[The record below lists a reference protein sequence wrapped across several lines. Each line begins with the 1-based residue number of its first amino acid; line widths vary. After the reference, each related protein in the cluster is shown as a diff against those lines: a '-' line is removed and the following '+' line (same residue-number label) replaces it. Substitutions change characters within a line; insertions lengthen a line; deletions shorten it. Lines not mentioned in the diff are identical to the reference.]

1 VFDRSFWS
9 GDSPDIGVG
18 VYMGCPGVQGVQER
32 VDNKSSAGGGG
43 GAGMGLRVE
52 LLEGIYSQLCKR
64 CLEEGQ
70 NPEIPWPDC
79 IQGSID

>member
-43 GAGMGLRVE
+43 GGGGL
-52 LLEGIYSQLCKR
+52 G
-64 CLEEGQ
+64 
-70 NPEIPWPDC
+70 WDC
-79 IQGSID
+79 GLSYWKGYTRNFVRGV